1 MGEFDGENC
10 WVKTWTDLKKKNI
23 TSNILTILIPTNKA
37 RVPPT
42 VATFGWS
49 QFVLDY

>member
-1 MGEFDGENC
+1 MGAFDGENC
-10 WVKTWTDLKKKNI
+10 SVKARTDLKKKNI

-42 VATFGWS
+42 VATFE
-49 QFVLDY
+49 